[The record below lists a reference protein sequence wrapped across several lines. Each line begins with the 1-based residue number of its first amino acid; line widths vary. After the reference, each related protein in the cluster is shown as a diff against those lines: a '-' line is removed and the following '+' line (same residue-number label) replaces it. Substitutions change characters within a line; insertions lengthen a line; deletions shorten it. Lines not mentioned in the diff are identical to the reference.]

1 MSLADAGL
9 SLLLDP
15 DRLSALMG
23 RPVRATH
30 LRAKPGVSTTAALV
44 GEDGRPW
51 GWIRTLT
58 GEARVKAGKARVV
71 ADEVGLAGALGE
83 AELTG
88 RDTVV
93 QWGPVATDPRL
104 ARELAR
110 VARVLTVK
118 DTTVLRYNPLR
129 RLVLHH
135 GDLVLRIT
143 EERHRAR
150 LEGTTWPLS
159 AAGVP
164 VVGPWRSPGPDV
176 VAGLDGPGRAH
187 PAASSRTSVWP
198 WVPGRDASG
207 TTDPAT
213 LRAVGEALGRLH
225 LADPALL
232 PDLPRRGWAQLRA
245 AAADSVA
252 LLEQV
257 APGAASA
264 AARALAQLPVDNPG
278 PQLPQVVVHGDFSLD
293 QCLVADE
300 PSPSAPD
307 GQRDSRSATTFA
319 PDVQVTDLDRAAV
332 AVPVLDHA
340 VLLATAL
347 ATDDPVLT
355 GPGALAALGEG
366 YAARTGRPVTVPGP
380 WAAAALLAR
389 SAEPWR
395 GQRPGWQVETARR
408 SLLAARLAAEEDAW
422 GPRARPAEPP
432 DPQGATA
439 DRTADPQGASV
450 DADAHRDRAEDPSQ
464 RITVER
470 AWPGRV
476 RDGVRQTTVEGR
488 DALGRVRAGTV
499 GRDGIPRVLP
509 HGTDPRLPGLVRVAP
524 LGEIVVHRAGRRAVV
539 RTADAYVKVLR
550 PGRAPAVA
558 RAGQAGAA
566 LARAA
571 GLAAPE
577 VVASDE
583 DTVTFAVLPGR
594 SVHGLSADPDWA
606 EAWRAWTQAWT
617 RLQAL
622 GPGDAA
628 QAGLPTHTADDEA
641 GVVETWVNRAA
652 EAGLLDDRWA
662 RRGREVADR
671 LRTVGDPE
679 LLVPTHRDLHDK
691 QLLWDGAAPDGP
703 RLGVLDLD
711 TACLADPVLDPVNL
725 AVHADLRHAQ
735 GLWSGEAADVVVAAA
750 RTVVDDPVVDGSDR
764 WALAELATVV
774 RLVCVYAFR
783 PQWRGTVARWAEDRW
798 GRADESSLMD
808 VSRPSPA
815 DRASWVS

>member
-71 ADEVGLAGALGE
+71 ADEVGLADELGE

-257 APGAASA
+257 APGAASGTGS
-264 AARALAQLPVDNPG
+264 ARPPWRGATPWAGCGPGPWGATAYPGCCRTAPTPACPGWPGSPRWARSSCTGRGGARSCGPRTPTSRCSVPAGPPRSPEPDRQGRRWPG
-278 PQLPQVVVHGDFSLD
+278 PQ
-293 QCLVADE
+293 A
-300 PSPSAPD
+300 SPRP
-307 GQRDSRSATTFA
+307 RS
-319 PDVQVTDLDRAAV
+319 
-332 AVPVLDHA
+332 
-340 VLLATAL
+340 
-347 ATDDPVLT
+347 
-355 GPGALAALGEG
+355 
-366 YAARTGRPVTVPGP
+366 
-380 WAAAALLAR
+380 
-389 SAEPWR
+389 
-395 GQRPGWQVETARR
+395 
-408 SLLAARLAAEEDAW
+408 
-422 GPRARPAEPP
+422 
-432 DPQGATA
+432 
-439 DRTADPQGASV
+439 
-450 DADAHRDRAEDPSQ
+450 
-464 RITVER
+464 
-470 AWPGRV
+470 
-476 RDGVRQTTVEGR
+476 
-488 DALGRVRAGTV
+488 
-499 GRDGIPRVLP
+499 
-509 HGTDPRLPGLVRVAP
+509 
-524 LGEIVVHRAGRRAVV
+524 
-539 RTADAYVKVLR
+539 
-550 PGRAPAVA
+550 
-558 RAGQAGAA
+558 
-566 LARAA
+566 
-571 GLAAPE
+571 
-577 VVASDE
+577 
-583 DTVTFAVLPGR
+583 
-594 SVHGLSADPDWA
+594 
-606 EAWRAWTQAWT
+606 
-617 RLQAL
+617 
-622 GPGDAA
+622 
-628 QAGLPTHTADDEA
+628 
-641 GVVETWVNRAA
+641 
-652 EAGLLDDRWA
+652 
-662 RRGREVADR
+662 
-671 LRTVGDPE
+671 
-679 LLVPTHRDLHDK
+679 
-691 QLLWDGAAPDGP
+691 
-703 RLGVLDLD
+703 
-711 TACLADPVLDPVNL
+711 
-725 AVHADLRHAQ
+725 
-735 GLWSGEAADVVVAAA
+735 
-750 RTVVDDPVVDGSDR
+750 
-764 WALAELATVV
+764 
-774 RLVCVYAFR
+774 
-783 PQWRGTVARWAEDRW
+783 
-798 GRADESSLMD
+798 
-808 VSRPSPA
+808 
-815 DRASWVS
+815 